1 MIEYVS
7 VDVRMALTTDLIAPH
22 PRGEIYTLTVDGQS
36 VAILLTFH
44 VLRRIAQWRLTVQS
58 VLETL
63 LWPEEVLR
71 GHRSRFIA
79 HRRQKNHVVRVVYEY
94 EGSMP
99 TVITVY
105 YPCAKCYFQGQGTY
119 EDRILS

>member
-1 MIEYVS
+1 
-7 VDVRMALTTDLIAPH
+7 MALTTDLIEPH
-22 PRGEIYTLTVDGQS
+22 PRGEVYTLTVDGQR

-44 VLRRIAQWRLTVQS
+44 ALRRIVQWRLTVQNG
-58 VLETL
+58 LETL
-63 LWPEEVLR
+63 LWPEEALR

-79 HRRQKNHVVRVVYEY
+79 HCRQKNHVVRVVYEY
-94 EGSMP
+94 EGGIP

-105 YPCAKCYFQGQGTY
+105 YPYAKRYFQGQGTY

>member
-1 MIEYVS
+1 MT
-7 VDVRMALTTDLIAPH
+7 LTADLIAPH
-22 PRGEIYTLTVDGQS
+22 PRGEVYTLTVDGQR

-44 VLRRIAQWRLTVQS
+44 GSRRIVQWRLTVQS

-94 EGSMP
+94 ERSMP

-105 YPCAKCYFQGQGTY
+105 YPYAKRYFQGQGTY